1 VTTAHIT
8 FVDAGIYFVAVLLQQ
23 VELAGIGRMDHDV
36 EAIGRLHR
44 HSTAWCELWR
54 ARKLDVLLDA
64 DETALR
70 VVQRP
75 SLSHDGET
83 LFRGLCAASAGN
95 ATSTLRTTS
104 AATFIPYSSV
114 DCRYEGGLPIFQ

>member
-1 VTTAHIT
+1 MMP
-8 FVDAGIYFVAVLLQQ
+8 LP
-23 VELAGIGRMDHDV
+23 LA
-36 EAIGRLHR
+36 
-44 HSTAWCELWR
+44 STAWCELWR